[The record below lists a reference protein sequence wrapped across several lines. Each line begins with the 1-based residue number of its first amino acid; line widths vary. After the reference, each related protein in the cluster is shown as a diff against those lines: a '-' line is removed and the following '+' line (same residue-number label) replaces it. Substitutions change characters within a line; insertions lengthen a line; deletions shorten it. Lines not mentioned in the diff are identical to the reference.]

1 MNRKERREMER
12 KVKHLAKTKPWE
24 LKAMIG
30 EKYDR
35 KVVECRVNNEVLAPG
50 DRVMLDMEHI
60 MADPDYPKYRQ
71 DYKDYILANANKV
84 FTLSR
89 EAKTSGPFAF
99 VSFDEDETEPKN
111 LFYLGYVKK
120 VKSNDSNDT

>member
-1 MNRKERREMER
+1 MNRKERRGMER

-24 LKAMIG
+24 LKTMIG

-35 KVVECRVNNEVLAPG
+35 KIVESRVGNEVLAPG
-50 DRVMLDMEHI
+50 DRVMLNVEKI
-60 MADPDYPKYRQ
+60 FNDPDYPKYRQ
-71 DYKDYILANANKV
+71 DYKDFILANANNV

-89 EAKTSGPFAF
+89 EAKISGPFAF
-99 VSFDEDETEPKN
+99 VSFEEDETKPKN

-120 VKSNDSNDT
+120 VKDNNDS